1 MSHDMMSL
9 PLPWFRRDR
18 IRVRRPFFDAHHVS
32 ALVVPNG
39 FPYPAARPLRHD
51 SMTLRVECLDTSLNS
66 TFCASLMD
74 ALKDP
79 DLVAANAR
87 ALRKVLLAQLVPT
100 DVHYALV
107 DPDNPAVL
115 HLATQMAFPPS
126 STFAQR
132 QQHTTCNDNHNNKNT
147 TASAP
152 NLQASEDDQDEN
164 CVVDNSDEN
173 RNNSG
178 DGNDSDAE
186 IQSTSSSSGSSSGSS
201 SSVDMQRQQEHDE
214 QLAKVLT
221 SHRNGQEPIQLHRE
235 TQGHLEQQTQT
246 HPTQLQ

>member
-1 MSHDMMSL
+1 MMSL

-39 FPYPAARPLRHD
+39 FPYPAARPLRYD

-66 TFCASLMD
+66 AFYASLMD
-74 ALKDP
+74 ALNDP

-132 QQHTTCNDNHNNKNT
+132 QQHTTYIDDHKNN
-147 TASAP
+147 TAAP
-152 NLQASEDDQDEN
+152 APVLQASGDNQDEN
-164 CVVDNSDEN
+164 CIIDNSDEN

-178 DGNDSDAE
+178 DENDSDGD
-186 IQSTSSSSGSSSGSS
+186 IQSTSSSSGSSS
-201 SSVDMQRQQEHDE
+201 VNMQRQQEHE
-214 QLAKVLT
+214 EELAKMLT
-221 SHRNGQEPIQLHRE
+221 SHRNGQEPTQLHPQSQPR
-235 TQGHLEQQTQT
+235 LERQTQT
-246 HPTQLQ
+246 QPTQLQ